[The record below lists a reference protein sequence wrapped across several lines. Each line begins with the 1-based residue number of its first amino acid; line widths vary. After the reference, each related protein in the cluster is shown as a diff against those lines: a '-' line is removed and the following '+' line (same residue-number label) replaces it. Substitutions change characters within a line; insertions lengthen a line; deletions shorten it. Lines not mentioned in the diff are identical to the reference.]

1 MRTSSTSTLAPGW
14 WPHLAMRG
22 WSGCQMADTNC
33 RALRPPTA
41 QPPANGVPCSPPKSC
56 SPSPGA
62 SGRSPALFERAGG
75 AEPVGL
81 PACAAPRPRLPKNI
95 LKIFGPWTADVQ
107 GPRLNSCVM
116 NVILTT
122 LNDRPVT
129 NRALNHRPPRPAA
142 QSSSFQYFP
151 VLFCPPGPGH
161 LQKTTP
167 VPKKQRKSLPIYNL
181 TN

>member
-129 NRALNHRPPRPAA
+129 NRALNHRPPRPPCGPI
-142 QSSSFQYFP
+142 FKFP
-151 VLFCPPGPGH
+151 VLSSTFLPSRPWPSPKNHAGS
-161 LQKTTP
+161 QKTTQ
-167 VPKKQRKSLPIYNL
+167 VTANL
-181 TN
+181 

>member
-14 WPHLAMRG
+14 WPHLAMPG
-22 WSGCQMADTNC
+22 WSGCQMANTNC

-116 NVILTT
+116 NVEMTALAGLPVKNRRAAALIFDLSMGGREAWLLAPEFWLLTRKT
-122 LNDRPVT
+122 R
-129 NRALNHRPPRPAA
+129 
-142 QSSSFQYFP
+142 SFQNF
-151 VLFCPPGPGH
+151 FF
-161 LQKTTP
+161 TP
-167 VPKKQRKSLPIYNL
+167 MP
-181 TN
+181 